1 MIMERGARPDALPNP
16 PAKSKRGK
24 TALAVVVVGVVAL
37 AFGLGFGAGAHLNGA
52 IESLGG
58 RPPKTDLVRPR
69 PALPARDAQAA
80 RDRWVLCSL
89 TDAEADPVPTLEEL
103 EAMLARWRARA
114 AEPKW
119 GTP

>member
-1 MIMERGARPDALPNP
+1 MIMERGARPDAPPNP
-16 PAKSKRGK
+16 KRGRA
-24 TALAVVVVGVVAL
+24 TLAAIVVVGVCAL
-37 AFGLGFGAGAHLNGA
+37 AFGLGLGAGAHLNGA
-52 IESLGG
+52 IESRGG
-58 RPPKTDLVRPR
+58 RPLKTDLVRPR

-103 EAMLARWRARA
+103 EAMLARWRARG

>member
-1 MIMERGARPDALPNP
+1 MIMERGARPDAPPNP
-16 PAKSKRGK
+16 KRGG
-24 TALAVVVVGVVAL
+24 TALAAVVLVGVVAL

-103 EAMLARWRARA
+103 EAMLARWRARG

>member
-37 AFGLGFGAGAHLNGA
+37 AFGLGFGAGAHLNAA
-52 IESLGG
+52 IERWAPGSRAALP
-58 RPPKTDLVRPR
+58 RER

-80 RDRWVLCSL
+80 RDRWRDCSM
-89 TDAEADPVPTLEEL
+89 TDAEADPVPTPEEL
-103 EAMLARWRARA
+103 VAMLARWRARG